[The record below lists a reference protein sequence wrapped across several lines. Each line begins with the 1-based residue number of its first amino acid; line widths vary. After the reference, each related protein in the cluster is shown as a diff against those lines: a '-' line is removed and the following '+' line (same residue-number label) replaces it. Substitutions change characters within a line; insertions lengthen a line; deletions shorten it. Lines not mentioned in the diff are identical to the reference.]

1 MNDKAAQQI
10 EEMTLN
16 GVNALLDVA
25 QDQADSERN
34 QQEEEEIFIK
44 EDLGSAYKFV
54 DKIPYSAP
62 LLKSGK
68 IDETAWTEVD
78 LDRSEFIELLGFKL
92 EYAFEVHVKII
103 TPLNV
108 PDGLIGSEMVD
119 FSTKE
124 EAEAYI
130 AGLDNMLKMCDGI
143 SAISDILY
151 DASDIT
157 YSAKIKRVVYPKM

>member
-34 QQEEEEIFIK
+34 QQEQELQQKVVF
-44 EDLGSAYKFV
+44 EDWY
-54 DKIPYSAP
+54 
-62 LLKSGK
+62 
-68 IDETAWTEVD
+68 
-78 LDRSEFIELLGFKL
+78 
-92 EYAFEVHVKII
+92 EVHVEII
-103 TPLNV
+103 TPLNI
-108 PDGLIGSEMVD
+108 PKGLIGSEMVD
-119 FSTKE
+119 FPTLE
-124 EAEAYI
+124 EAKAYK

-143 SAISDILY
+143 SAIPDIY
-151 DASDIT
+151 DDCDVT